1 MSPEQLLDD
10 DGDDNSSA
18 TSTAASATT
27 VSASD
32 PLVEAGSDDDLLEAT
47 TVWVGNFSELWVSHS
62 VFVRIITKVLCIY
75 VLVLSLGK
83 C

>member
-18 TSTAASATT
+18 TSAAAPATT

-32 PLVEAGSDDDLLEAT
+32 PLVEAGGTDNDLLEAT
-47 TVWVGNFSELWVSHS
+47 TVWVGNFSELWVSDS
-62 VFVRIITKVLCIY
+62 VFVRIITRYYIC
-75 VLVLSLGK
+75 LSVGSG
-83 C
+83 

>member
-18 TSTAASATT
+18 TSAAAPATT

-32 PLVEAGSDDDLLEAT
+32 PLMEAGGTDYDLLEAT
-47 TVWVGNFSELWVSHS
+47 TVWVGNFGELWVSDS
-62 VFVRIITKVLCIY
+62 VFVRIITRYYICLIVLG
-75 VLVLSLGK
+75 LGK
-83 C
+83 D